1 MTRNNNYIIC
11 FLSEDEDNILEPLAT
26 FSGDVIYF
34 KTEIDAR
41 DYIDRLLD
49 RNDMSGVK
57 PFEDNEA
64 LQILRV
70 Q

>member
-1 MTRNNNYIIC
+1 M
-11 FLSEDEDNILEPLAT
+11 
-26 FSGDVIYF
+26 YF
-34 KTEIDAR
+34 KTETDAR

-49 RNDMSGVK
+49 RNNMSGVD